1 MSTAESSPAAPGRR
15 ADWRQQLARIG
26 IGVAAAA
33 LLFFLGWMM
42 GRSPVAELE
51 AAREASRTRN
61 AVLTAEAAVYRAAV
75 ALEQR
80 NFGTANDYLRRADA
94 ALGTLPAEGDDAG
107 LSSSA
112 AAALADVRTELA
124 GTNLNVAVDVEAQ
137 RSAVLQLASRLDEIA
152 RMTEP
157 LVAPVPASGAERTP
171 PPVAGGAGP
180 APDTGPDSVQ

>member
-1 MSTAESSPAAPGRR
+1 MSTAEPSPAAPGRR

-51 AAREASRTRN
+51 AARDASRTRN

-94 ALGTLPAEGDDAG
+94 ALATLPADADDAG
-107 LSSSA
+107 LSSGA
-112 AAALADVRTELA
+112 AAALAEVRSELA
-124 GTNLNVAVDVEAQ
+124 GTDLNVAVDVEAQ
-137 RSAVLQLASRLDEIA
+137 RSSVLQLAAQLDEIA
-152 RMTEP
+152 RATEP
-157 LVAPVPASGAERTP
+157 LIAPTAAEP
-171 PPVAGGAGP
+171 PPPAAGGAG
-180 APDTGPDSVQ
+180 AGAVPDTGPDSVQ